1 MNFGQQHL
9 NVTQESPSS
18 FVTNW
23 YHHHH
28 LSSILLYMATWLMA
42 PPSLHIRK
50 HGVKRNFST
59 FFPPTSNNP
68 VITVISVLIA
78 LNCVLASPFLFLT
91 ALFQALL
98 NWVWTTATGVLLFS
112 FPLCLLL
119 KSKGYLLPLG
129 WGINFLKA
137 NKVPD
142 YFSNLTSH
150 QPQSHHVPIMHMPNY
165 G

>member
-1 MNFGQQHL
+1 MLYTTANLTYEYNINKHYGFFLLHLGYVECQGLSQMNFGQQHL

-98 NWVWTTATGVLLFS
+98 N
-112 FPLCLLL
+112 
-119 KSKGYLLPLG
+119 
-129 WGINFLKA
+129 
-137 NKVPD
+137 
-142 YFSNLTSH
+142 
-150 QPQSHHVPIMHMPNY
+150 
-165 G
+165 